1 MDAFRRHTRWIAI
14 VSAAVVVLAVAA
26 VAYPPSRHFIR
37 SIIVR
42 PPASPPQVRVTFVE
56 GATLPEMAAL
66 VARSLP
72 GVTEQDF
79 LAAAKGQEGYLFPDT
94 YFFQPG
100 DTASA
105 IVSRMRADFDARVAS
120 LLPGVRASGH
130 SLRDV
135 VIMASIIEGEA
146 KTPADR
152 RMVSG
157 ILWNRIA
164 KGMRLQADAA
174 PETYAHAGLPA
185 EPINEPGL
193 DSLDAAVHPAST
205 SFLYYLTGRDGL
217 MHYASTYAGH
227 QANLRKYLQ

>member
-1 MDAFRRHTRWIAI
+1 MIGAT
-14 VSAAVVVLAVAA
+14 VVVMAVVAA
-26 VAYPPSRHFIR
+26 AYPPSRHFIR

-42 PPASPPQVRVTFVE
+42 PVPPPQVRVTFVE
-56 GATLPEMAAL
+56 GTTLPEMAAL

-72 GVTEQDF
+72 WVTEQDF

-94 YFFQPG
+94 YFFQAG
-100 DTASA
+100 DTSSE
-105 IVSRMRADFDARVAS
+105 IVSRMRADFDTRVAP
-120 LLPGVRASGH
+120 LLSDVRASGH

-146 KTPADR
+146 KAPADR

-205 SFLYYLTGRDGL
+205 PFLYYLTGRDGL

-227 QANLRKYLQ
+227 QANLRRYLQ